1 MGRLARLAESNFLQ
15 HSHPE
20 LRQPSV
26 PFDFTLPRAPCRQ
39 LPVLFSL
46 RYGTMAVFAVEA
58 NKELIAPEPNVVAV
72 GNVPCAP
79 PDTFAPRGELTG
91 EGGFVSAGPIR

>member
-1 MGRLARLAESNFLQ
+1 
-15 HSHPE
+15 
-20 LRQPSV
+20 
-26 PFDFTLPRAPCRQ
+26 
-39 LPVLFSL
+39 
-46 RYGTMAVFAVEA
+46 MAVFAVEA

-79 PDTFAPRGELTG
+79 PDTFAPWGELTG